1 MVLSRHNAELLTNRI
16 TELFLKLPSPIAT
29 EKSEEVRKIN
39 AMGYKMKKVGPCN
52 FGSYELKK
60 FFKKA
65 LVGQK

>member
-52 FGSYELKK
+52 FFVLNFSNFLKK
-60 FFKKA
+60 F
-65 LVGQK
+65 